1 MIKKIALMITAIAL
15 GVLTMSAQIS
25 PVSAV
30 QRANYNEQDMLNG
43 GSNNSSNN
51 SNNNGGGGS
60 SNFGGSSNSD
70 GSSDKPKTAILT
82 ECGGADKGNGEG
94 IMCLLTFTVDILTIV
109 VGTLAF
115 IGITVCGIQY
125 LTAGGNEEQVKK
137 AKRRIF
143 EIVIGLAAFLLIN
156 VILHWLLPSYDE
168 GAVNGST
175 SSIITGIIG

>member
-1 MIKKIALMITAIAL
+1 
-15 GVLTMSAQIS
+15 
-25 PVSAV
+25 
-30 QRANYNEQDMLNG
+30 
-43 GSNNSSNN
+43 
-51 SNNNGGGGS
+51 
-60 SNFGGSSNSD
+60 
-70 GSSDKPKTAILT
+70 
-82 ECGGADKGNGEG
+82 
-94 IMCLLTFTVDILTIV
+94 MCLLTFTVDILTIV